1 MLLLAVKGSD
11 MKNHNAVDCASVAK
25 HLDEATHMQ
34 IILATLIYV
43 YEVITVDMKAGALGV
58 AVHWSMKSD
67 SRAVCLRFGPQTA
80 GSGANA
86 PWSHP
91 IEASFPGGVDRHVA
105 IPVQPPQP
113 FETARPGDSS
123 AYLSMCIDAFSATAC
138 SVHSPSIQCN
148 LACLSSCA

>member
-25 HLDEATHMQ
+25 HLDEATRMQ

-67 SRAVCLRFGPQTA
+67 SQAVCLRFGPQTA

-91 IEASFPGGVDRHVA
+91 IEASVPGRVDRHVA

-113 FETARPGDSS
+113 SETARPGDSS
-123 AYLSMCIDAFSATAC
+123 AYLSMCIDAFSATA
-138 SVHSPSIQCN
+138 SALYILQAFN
-148 LACLSSCA
+148 AT

>member
-123 AYLSMCIDAFSATAC
+123 AYLSMCIDAFSATA
-138 SVHSPSIQCN
+138 SALYILQAFN
-148 LACLSSCA
+148 AT

>member
-80 GSGANA
+80 GSGVNA

-91 IEASFPGGVDRHVA
+91 HGGLLPWRGG
-105 IPVQPPQP
+105 PPCGH
-113 FETARPGDSS
+113 TCATTS
-123 AYLSMCIDAFSATAC
+123 AF
-138 SVHSPSIQCN
+138 
-148 LACLSSCA
+148 